1 MTVNIPHELSRTE
14 AESRVKNL
22 ISNVKSQFGDRV
34 QNIEEEWHGDTG
46 RFKFYMS
53 GHPVSGTI
61 KLLQTAVQVDLVLP
75 FIATLFKGKIKSVIE
90 EEGAKILTR

>member
-46 RFKFYMS
+46 RFKFSMS